1 MNQELL
7 RLVDKI
13 KSTVRDLDDEGIS
26 HPLIDKLYDQLTEME
41 DIIYE
46 EEERGDDND
55 EMFYE

>member
-46 EEERGDDND
+46 NEEQGDDD

>member
-46 EEERGDDND
+46 NEERGDDD

>member
-13 KSTVRDLDDEGIS
+13 KNTVRDLDDEGIS

-46 EEERGDDND
+46 NEERGDDD

>member
-46 EEERGDDND
+46 DEERGDDD

>member
-46 EEERGDDND
+46 DEERGNEDD

>member
-46 EEERGDDND
+46 EEERGDEDD
-55 EMFYE
+55 QMFYD